1 MSEENN
7 KALQQKYLELQLL
20 EQQIKEV
27 QQQQQILNHRLNEL
41 IKLNESLTDLEK
53 FKENQKLFAQIGPSV
68 FIKTELK
75 DSKNVLMDVGSGVIV
90 EKPIS
95 EAIKLISTQLK
106 EIENN
111 LGLITQHLSNAAMQ
125 AQTFQEELQ
134 QLQASSKK

>member
-1 MSEENN
+1 MNEENN
-7 KALQQKYLELQLL
+7 KILQQKYLELQLL

-41 IKLNESLTDLEK
+41 TKLKESLSDLEK
-53 FKENQKLFAQIGPSV
+53 FKENKKLFSQIGPSV

-75 DSKNVLMDVGSGVIV
+75 DSKNVLMDVGSGIVV

-95 EAIKLISTQLK
+95 EAVKLISSQLE
-106 EIENN
+106 EINNN

-125 AQTFQEELQ
+125 AQSIQEELQ
-134 QLQASSKK
+134 SLQAKSEK